1 MVIDCSLSLGNG
13 RLKERALKRLDR
25 LVYSEIEASQGWK
38 RKMDF
43 QHVENLL
50 IRFRAKAVNIKTIS
64 GGVYEGTITDVTND
78 YVTLKMKGP
87 ETDDDQ
93 VVVLLHSIESVV
105 VVGGA

>member
-1 MVIDCSLSLGNG
+1 M
-13 RLKERALKRLDR
+13 KRVNR
-25 LVYSEIEASQGWK
+25 LVYSEIEAQQGRK
-38 RKMDF
+38 RKLNF

-50 IRFRAKAVNIKTIS
+50 IRIRGQAVNIKTVS

-87 ETDDDQ
+87 GTDDDQ

-105 VVGGA
+105 LVAGA